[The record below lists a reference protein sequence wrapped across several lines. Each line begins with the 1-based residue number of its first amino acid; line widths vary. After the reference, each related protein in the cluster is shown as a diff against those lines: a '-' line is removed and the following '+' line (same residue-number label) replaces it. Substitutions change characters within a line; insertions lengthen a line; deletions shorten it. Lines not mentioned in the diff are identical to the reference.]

1 MSHSHYVLLFFRQL
15 QGVYGHFRYVLY
27 FLQSKQ
33 NVKSHFDF
41 RTFWIVWY
49 KNGCLRAI
57 GAFGPLKVFGFR
69 AVHFALVLFASIKSK
84 NLVHPHKIRLT
95 RFLTFGLF

>member
-15 QGVYGHFRYVLY
+15 QDVNGHFRYVLY
-27 FLQSKQ
+27 FLQPKQ

-49 KNGCLRAI
+49 KNRCLRAV
-57 GAFGPLKVFGFR
+57 GTFGPLKVLGREHFVLFR
-69 AVHFALVLFASIKSK
+69 AVRFALVLFASIKSK
-84 NLVHPHKIRLT
+84 NLVHSHKCD
-95 RFLTFGLF
+95 